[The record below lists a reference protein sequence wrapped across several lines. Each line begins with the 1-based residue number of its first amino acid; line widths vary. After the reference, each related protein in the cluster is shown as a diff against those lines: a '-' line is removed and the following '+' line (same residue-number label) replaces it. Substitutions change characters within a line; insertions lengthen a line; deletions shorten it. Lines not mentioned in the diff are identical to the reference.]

1 MEKVTAL
8 ISLGSPKSN
17 RNKWWGLD
25 KHTLEMPGKQSRK
38 LKESTLIKM
47 LTETLSIYERG
58 LTLRKKRSDIQLEL
72 KNHLSS
78 AFQVHTVSQAHSLHI
93 CTQPPTHGSSPTV
106 SFFFMNFAQVIFKKN
121 IVLSY
126 NSINPTTKQKK
137 GKEMKSFPSFNSNLK
152 VKKGKELSAQHLL

>member
-1 MEKVTAL
+1 MIFDAPLCNLTGKTNKFKKKKEAENAVEKVTAL

-58 LTLRKKRSDIQLEL
+58 LTLRKKE
-72 KNHLSS
+72 
-78 AFQVHTVSQAHSLHI
+78 VT
-93 CTQPPTHGSSPTV
+93 
-106 SFFFMNFAQVIFKKN
+106 
-121 IVLSY
+121 
-126 NSINPTTKQKK
+126 
-137 GKEMKSFPSFNSNLK
+137 FN
-152 VKKGKELSAQHLL
+152 